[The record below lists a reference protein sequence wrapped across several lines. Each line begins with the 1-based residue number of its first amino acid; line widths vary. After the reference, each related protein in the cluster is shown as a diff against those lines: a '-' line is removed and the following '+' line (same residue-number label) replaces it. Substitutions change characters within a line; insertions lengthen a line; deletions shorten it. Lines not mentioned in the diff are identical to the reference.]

1 MIYIQRT
8 FLTSVFKFECVAND
22 DEVSA
27 EEFEANSRKHRP
39 SVCNTVK

>member
-1 MIYIQRT
+1 MVIENINGPVC
-8 FLTSVFKFECVAND
+8 FNLESVAND